1 MCYKC
6 LFGQVPSGNATCKHT
21 RQDTW
26 VTCTD
31 FNRVGLPDA
40 SQILPWKPILSFG
53 WGSRRTEHQFKCVG
67 CIGITVPSPLSRFQT
82 NTWKISKKEATL
94 MHLLTTWSGLEAGF
108 FQPWWTLQELTKTHK
123 QKTITSAM
131 FFVSPS
137 PPHSTVQKNIWTN
150 DRVSNSCCVW
160 NEGHNAR
167 PSVLS
172 ICLWPNSNFRRDTIL
187 KFLFSL
193 QQEFRR
199 PYAVMQAIDSRF
211 SSLLMSN
218 ITIISSSSQSYT
230 YILYR
235 PTKSLLRV
243 TE

>member
-131 FFVSPS
+131 FLSAPLLLIPQCRRISGQMTVFQTAAVSEMKATTLDP
-137 PPHSTVQKNIWTN
+137 QFL
-150 DRVSNSCCVW
+150 VSAS
-160 NEGHNAR
+160 G
-167 PSVLS
+167 P
-172 ICLWPNSNFRRDTIL
+172 T
-187 KFLFSL
+187 
-193 QQEFRR
+193 
-199 PYAVMQAIDSRF
+199 AIFAGIQF
-211 SSLLMSN
+211 SSFCSLYNKNSEGLM
-218 ITIISSSSQSYT
+218 Q
-230 YILYR
+230 
-235 PTKSLLRV
+235 
-243 TE
+243 